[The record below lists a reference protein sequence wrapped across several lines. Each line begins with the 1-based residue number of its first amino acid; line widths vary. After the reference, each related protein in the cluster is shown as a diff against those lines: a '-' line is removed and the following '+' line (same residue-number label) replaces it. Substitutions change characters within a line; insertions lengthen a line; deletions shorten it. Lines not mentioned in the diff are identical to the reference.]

1 MTSIIRVKVYVRGK
15 HGFHLG
21 NLEPFWFLAGI
32 GSSIFRLSMVIVD
45 VTTVHDQRSLLRRIE
60 GHYRLVYDQGIAC
73 DDLGTLGRRIPLL
86 PFESSGLFFFQFPHV
101 FHVLPLAGL
110 FFQFRLADVTFHD
123 RTCPGGRMS
132 GGPGAFAFV
141 ETVIP
146 SWRWTLLLLSLLLLL
161 LLLSLSLLNDE
172 SDSSTCTDGGSSC
185 CSIRRRSI
193 RSRRLLP
200 PSSSSSPPP
209 LRLLLLPPSK
219 PSE

>member
-32 GSSIFRLSMVIVD
+32 GSSIFRLSMAIVD

-141 ETVIP
+141 ELVIP
-146 SWRWTLLLLSLLLLL
+146 SWRWTLLLLSLLLLYIGIG
-161 LLLSLSLLNDE
+161 NGV
-172 SDSSTCTDGGSSC
+172 TCI
-185 CSIRRRSI
+185 IRFNAVAIAIAIAIAIVQTAEKKTIGQFI
-193 RSRRLLP
+193 RHRNGAF
-200 PSSSSSPPP
+200 
-209 LRLLLLPPSK
+209 
-219 PSE
+219 

>member
-32 GSSIFRLSMVIVD
+32 GSSIFRLSMAIVD

-86 PFESSGLFFFQFPHV
+86 PFESSDLFFFQFPHV

-161 LLLSLSLLNDE
+161 LWLLLHFPLRFLVAIIVLT
-172 SDSSTCTDGGSSC
+172 STH
-185 CSIRRRSI
+185 
-193 RSRRLLP
+193 SRRLWWLFVCRR
-200 PSSSSSPPP
+200 
-209 LRLLLLPPSK
+209 LRNNSCRCGCR
-219 PSE
+219 STFR

>member
-32 GSSIFRLSMVIVD
+32 GSSIFRLSMAIVD

-86 PFESSGLFFFQFPHV
+86 PFESSDLFFFQFPHV

-161 LLLSLSLLNDE
+161 TLWWWWCPPHLIRLLSIAILHVYINGIFSLICMFLFTIPAARPTE
-172 SDSSTCTDGGSSC
+172 EA
-185 CSIRRRSI
+185 
-193 RSRRLLP
+193 
-200 PSSSSSPPP
+200 
-209 LRLLLLPPSK
+209 K
-219 PSE
+219 QE